1 MHTKMDSS
9 IIKFLR
15 FPLIV
20 GIVAIHAY
28 NQDIALNPQ
37 LSTFNHIQYFFSQML
52 GRVSVPLFFFFSGY
66 LFFYKKEVFDKKIYL
81 EQIQKRF
88 WSLFIPYI
96 FWISLNILFISFF
109 DNYAFSVYYKDG
121 FTLTTFLRS
130 YWDLISDSLPIS
142 YPLWFLRDLMI
153 LCLLTPLIY
162 LLVKKVKLLL
172 IFILLAWWYLDIFNY
187 PGFRSISVL
196 FFVSGAYL
204 SINKYSFSALIR
216 KIPLPILLSLC
227 IFFVGFDLYYSNINS
242 TINKTCILILIGVVL
257 RLSIALLD
265 RVEINKVLLTLSS
278 SSFFVYLVHEPLLSY
293 IRSYLGGIMVPIKYT
308 IYYFSCILLTLIISV
323 AVYLLL
329 KKIAPRAFN
338 FVLGNRN

>member
-9 IIKFLR
+9 IIKYLR

-28 NQDIALNPQ
+28 HLDISFNPQ
-37 LSTFNHIQYFFSQML
+37 LSIFNHIQYFFSQML
-52 GRVSVPLFFFFSGY
+52 GRISVPLFFFFSGY
-66 LFFYKKEVFDKKIYL
+66 LFFYKKDTFNKEIYL
-81 EQIQKRF
+81 KQVKKRF

-96 FWISLNILFISFF
+96 FWISLYILFISLF
-109 DNYAFSVYYKDG
+109 DHNTFSAYYKDG
-121 FTLTTFLRS
+121 FTLTTFLKS
-130 YWDLISDSLPIS
+130 YWNLISGSMPLL

-153 LCLLTPLIY
+153 LCILTPLIY

-172 IFILLAWWYLDIFNY
+172 IFILLVWWYLDIFNY

-204 SINKYSFSALIR
+204 SINKLSFSALIR
-216 KIPLPILLSLC
+216 KVPLSILLPLC
-227 IFFVGFDLYYSNINS
+227 IFFVGFDLYYSIINS
-242 TINKTCILILIGVVL
+242 TINKTCILILIVVVL
-257 RLSIALLD
+257 RISIASLD
-265 RVEINKVLLTLSS
+265 RFEINKVLLTLSS
-278 SSFFVYLVHEPLLSY
+278 SSFFVYIVHEPVLNFA
-293 IRSYLGGIMVPIKYT
+293 RSYLAGIMVPIKYT

-323 AVYLLL
+323 AAYLLL
-329 KKIAPRAFN
+329 KKIAPRALN